1 MRDHHII
8 QTILCVIKDAMVIN
22 IHQNKIKEMALVKD
36 K

>member
-8 QTILCVIKDAMVIN
+8 QTILCVIKDVMVIN